1 MVAGSAPPGTEPD
14 LLLGPLLRY
23 VDQGAATVWVET
35 DQRCEVTVALTGGP
49 STTVPT
55 WSVHGHHYALVIIE
69 GLEPDTLYPYAV
81 HLDRCRVWPPA
92 GSPETVP
99 SVIHTYADDEQVRLA
114 FGSCRRVA
122 PFDKTGLRTFGA
134 DALVALSAQ
143 VSESDPSTW
152 PDLLLLAGDQ
162 IYADD
167 PSAKALEQLRERY
180 GPDDEIREEVHNFEE
195 YTWLYR
201 NSWTV
206 PAVRWLLASIPSAM
220 ILDDHDLRD
229 DWNTSFAWR
238 QQMQSKP
245 WWQDRVVGAFTSYW
259 IYQHIGNLSPAELRA
274 NDVFTQVTTIADDDE
289 RTRLIE
295 EMAWR
300 ADHHPES
307 ARWSFVRDLGRT
319 RLVVI
324 DTRASRSLLPDQR
337 AIVDSVEWDWLVHK
351 CSEPVDHLLIGTT
364 LPFLMIPSLH
374 HLEGW
379 NEATAKGAW
388 GRAYRFVAEHIR
400 QLVDLEHW
408 AAFRTSFDDLTALLT
423 DVASSDTPP
432 ASIQIL
438 SGDLHCSYHAEA
450 KLTEASASPTRVHQ
464 LVMSPFRNPLSRSIR
479 LVNRVA
485 GRRIT
490 EWITHELARH
500 TGVTDPEITWSIDRG
515 PYFDNGVM
523 TVETV
528 GRWARVRL
536 ETAYASGSEQRLQTR
551 GHIMLA
557 KG

>member
-1 MVAGSAPPGTEPD
+1 MSLSSRSAAPPPLPPFPTRRSSD
-14 LLLGPLLRY
+14 L
-23 VDQGAATVWVET
+23 
-35 DQRCEVTVALTGGP
+35 
-49 STTVPT
+49 
-55 WSVHGHHYALVIIE
+55 
-69 GLEPDTLYPYAV
+69 
-81 HLDRCRVWPPA
+81 
-92 GSPETVP
+92 
-99 SVIHTYADDEQVRLA
+99 
-114 FGSCRRVA
+114 
-122 PFDKTGLRTFGA
+122 
-134 DALVALSAQ
+134 
-143 VSESDPSTW
+143 
-152 PDLLLLAGDQ
+152 
-162 IYADD
+162 
-167 PSAKALEQLRERY
+167 
-180 GPDDEIREEVHNFEE
+180 
-195 YTWLYR
+195 
-201 NSWTV
+201 
-206 PAVRWLLASIPSAM
+206 
-220 ILDDHDLRD
+220 
-229 DWNTSFAWR
+229 
-238 QQMQSKP
+238 
-245 WWQDRVVGAFTSYW
+245 
-259 IYQHIGNLSPAELRA
+259 
-274 NDVFTQVTTIADDDE
+274 
-289 RTRLIE
+289 
-295 EMAWR
+295 
-300 ADHHPES
+300 
-307 ARWSFVRDLGRT
+307 
-319 RLVVI
+319 
-324 DTRASRSLLPDQR
+324 
-337 AIVDSVEWDWLVHK
+337 
-351 CSEPVDHLLIGTT
+351 LLIGTT
-364 LPFLMIPSLH
+364 LPFLMIPALH

-528 GRWARVRL
+528 RRWARVRL
-536 ETAYASGSEQRLQTR
+536 DTAYASGSEQRLRTR

-557 KG
+557 EG